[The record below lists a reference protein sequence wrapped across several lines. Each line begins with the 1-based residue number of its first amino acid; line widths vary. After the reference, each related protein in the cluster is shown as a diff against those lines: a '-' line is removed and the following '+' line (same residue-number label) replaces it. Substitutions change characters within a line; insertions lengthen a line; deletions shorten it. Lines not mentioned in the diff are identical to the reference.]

1 MSGFMKAKYSGKQL
15 WSGVNMVQ
23 DNLTCTI
30 ANVFKQ
36 LDVAFVDDTTYKK
49 LENMGAQ
56 YEYIDIDLL
65 EQMIEAEL
73 IIMLERDN

>member
-1 MSGFMKAKYSGKQL
+1 MKAKYSGKQL

-36 LDVAFVDDTTYKK
+36 LDVAFVDDTIYKK
-49 LENMGAQ
+49 LENMDAQ